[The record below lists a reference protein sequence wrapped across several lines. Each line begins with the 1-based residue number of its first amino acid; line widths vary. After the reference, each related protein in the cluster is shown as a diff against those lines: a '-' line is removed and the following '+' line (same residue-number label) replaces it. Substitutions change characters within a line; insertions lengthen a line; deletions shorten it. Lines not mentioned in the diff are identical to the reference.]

1 MSHAA
6 ACLLCNPEFGTQCEE
21 QVEEEFR
28 LVGKVKSRLKKLWCQ
43 HCMQALS
50 HLLMHRSE
58 EVGFALVDKVSA
70 LAEKVAV
77 ERGHAGVVTADLF
90 VALGR
95 TVS

>member
-1 MSHAA
+1 M
-6 ACLLCNPEFGTQCEE
+6 
-21 QVEEEFR
+21 EEEFR